1 MSTPKQNVTI
11 NLLKNGVV
19 VDTAVTDVNGN
30 VVFQNVVAGTYDC
43 EIVNPT
49 GYVLD
54 DTNVENVIADSN
66 NANDQFVKTIAK
78 STIKGIDVVDGTT
91 ALASVVITNA
101 ISVALVIVSYSAH
114 DYSIKFSSPVAVP
127 ENVVID
133 VTHFVTQLINTIDTQ
148 ISQTVDSQLTILQGQ
163 TDSETIACNA
173 VALQGYLFD
182 DTCQLHTV
190 ITNVTP
196 GRTVVDT
203 SNNNFPPLV

>member
-11 NLLKNGVV
+11 NLLKNGIV